1 MPTITLFLSH
11 THTPIRINKMS
22 KYLFFLSLTVQLQTL
37 TWSLNQSKLLHSLR
51 HPLTRKNSHLGI
63 SPALSQ
69 TLHLT
74 HTIFLSFS
82 LSLSIRA
89 SNLLSTREMQVH
101 KHEQNGPKKVGKYE
115 DEGDGGIAKEYK
127 WYFFLF
133 CINLTDRNGL
143 FWNLDKVEKI
153 LFECQTRTRFCKQ
166 KYQCKFM
173 FRAL

>member
-1 MPTITLFLSH
+1 MPINYLPDYPLRACTIFAFRYLFL
-11 THTPIRINKMS
+11 
-22 KYLFFLSLTVQLQTL
+22 YLS
-37 TWSLNQSKLLHSLR
+37 
-51 HPLTRKNSHLGI
+51 
-63 SPALSQ
+63 
-69 TLHLT
+69 
-74 HTIFLSFS
+74 IFLSPSISSSLFIAITISTSDNISFS
-82 LSLSIRA
+82 L
-89 SNLLSTREMQVH
+89 TREMQVH

-166 KYQCKFM
+166 KYLCKFM